1 MRMRFHTFLASL
13 LLSACA
19 MLPSTTQAVTC
30 FVVRHA
36 DNVDASRNPDL
47 NADGLARAQA
57 LVDRL
62 ARQDLSA
69 IYTTN
74 FMRTTQTVL
83 PTAYPASHPAAEF
96 TARLRAAHPQGSILI
111 AGHSDTVPAI
121 VAALCGCSVTPMPD
135 DEFDRLSIIHIDAN
149 GRKSLHVERYGA
161 PSPRP

>member
-36 DNVDASRNPDL
+36 DKVDASRNPDL

-57 LVDRL
+57 LVDGL

-69 IYTTN
+69 ICITDFT
-74 FMRTTQTVL
+74 RTTQTVL
-83 PTAYPASHPAAEF
+83 PTAYPVLHPAAEF

-111 AGHSDTVPAI
+111 AGQSNTVPAI

-135 DEFDRLSIIHIDAN
+135 DEYDRLSIIHIDAN
-149 GRKSLHVERYGA
+149 GRKSLLVERHGA
-161 PSPRP
+161 PTPRP